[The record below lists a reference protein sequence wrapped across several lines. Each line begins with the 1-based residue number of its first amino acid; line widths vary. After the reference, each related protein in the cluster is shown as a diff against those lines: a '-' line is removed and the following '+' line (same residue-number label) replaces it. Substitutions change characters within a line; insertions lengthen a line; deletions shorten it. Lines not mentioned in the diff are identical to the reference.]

1 MAVALD
7 LDLSLNHLSRVRAEL
22 FDYREQWYE
31 IGIEFGL
38 PRDKLDTI
46 KQQASSKDD
55 GEYLLRMLIEWLRAQ
70 ELKPSWRKVSQVVQ
84 KHSLKKIFAIEKQA
98 TPSPNRDRSD
108 SSKSQGCGE
117 NRAIPSPDQDQPD
130 GPLEETDGVHFAH
143 GDHIDGVADNPLSA
157 DDLAKV
163 RMELVDVQTRWYD
176 IGLDLG
182 LPVNTLETI
191 RQECQ
196 DTAECL
202 RKMLHEWLK
211 TIDLQPSW
219 NTLIDVLQNKVINE
233 GALAVTIAK
242 KYGIIQT
249 SPSPTHELTPPPIQ
263 PDPQPQ
269 SSISAQTLHINWK
282 VGTKAPTALDLDSCA
297 VGGSNIYYY
306 CNASNDIFKFNAE
319 RDEWKTVVPVCP
331 QKSLTLVVVEGMLC
345 AVGGEDI
352 QEEQDEGQENES
364 DKRSPIRSLM
374 SKGKFKHWTEY
385 FPQLITQ
392 RSHVAAVY
400 TQGVLIIAGGV
411 IQSPQGDSTTNTQ
424 LVEILDVNKKQWYTT
439 CNLPYSIRR
448 PSIINC
454 GTDIFISG
462 AYDNKVYTTSLTSLL
477 LNASRHT
484 ESGQATDTDQESIWK
499 LTPACPTSNVY
510 LAEFN
515 GKPITVGGLESEN
528 SYSKE
533 IYMYDMDEKVWN
545 SIGKVSKP
553 QRFSQVA
560 VLEGDKIVLA
570 VGWTPEGFVD
580 TVEIGTI
587 DRSQEM
593 ES

>member
-46 KQQASSKDD
+46 KQQAKSKDD
-55 GEYLLRMLIEWLRAQ
+55 REYLLRMLIEWLRAQ

-84 KHSLKKIFAIEKQA
+84 KHSLKKIFAV
-98 TPSPNRDRSD
+98 T
-108 SSKSQGCGE
+108 KSE
-117 NRAIPSPDQDQPD
+117 NRAIPSPNQDQPD
-130 GPLEETDGVHFAH
+130 DFIEPLEETDGVHFAH
-143 GDHIDGVADNPLSA
+143 GDHIDGVADDPLSA

-163 RMELVDVQTRWYD
+163 RMELVDVQTKWYD

-182 LPVNTLETI
+182 LPVSTLETI

-202 RKMLHEWLK
+202 RKMLLEWLK
-211 TIDLQPSW
+211 MIDLQPSW
-219 NTLIDVLQNKVINE
+219 KNLIDVLQNKVINE
-233 GALAVTIAK
+233 GALAVTIAR
-242 KYGIIQT
+242 KYSIIQT
-249 SPSPTHELTPPPIQ
+249 STSPTHELTPPPIP

-269 SSISAQTLHINWK
+269 SPKTLQINWK
-282 VGTKAPTALDLDSCA
+282 KCTKAPTALDLDSCA
-297 VGGSNIYYY
+297 VGGSNIYYF
-306 CNASNDIFKFNAE
+306 CNASNEIFKFNAE
-319 RDEWKTVVPVCP
+319 REEWKTVTPMCP

-352 QEEQDEGQENES
+352 QEEQNEDQENES

-374 SKGKFKHWTEY
+374 SKGIFKHWTEY
-385 FPQLITQ
+385 FPQLTTQ

-448 PSIINC
+448 PSIITC
-454 GTDIFISG
+454 GTDVFISG

-477 LNASRHT
+477 LNAFRHA
-484 ESGQATDTDQESIWK
+484 ENGPPTDADQESIWK
-499 LTPACPTSNVY
+499 HIAACPTSNVY
-510 LAEFN
+510 LAELD
-515 GKPITVGGLESEN
+515 GKPIAVGGLESKSEN

-533 IYMYDMDEKVWN
+533 IYMYDRDKEVWN
-545 SIGKVSKP
+545 SIGEVSKP

-560 VLEGDKIVLA
+560 VLAGDKIVLA